1 MKNKD
6 LVKELLEDLKKEKVE
21 IDYSLVGLKFNPFPV
36 AGLPRFSE
44 ILPPLEPEIDEK
56 IRHFIKSTYKKGE
69 YGGLTIIGSYGMGK
83 THLLKYIQSLI
94 DKLTEVA
101 RANKIDFSAVTC
113 FIDRPED
120 TPQRVVHKII
130 EDIGLDKIR
139 KYVWAIL
146 INKLGMNET
155 EFYEKYRPRQTLFP
169 SQKEKWQELFDEPIK
184 SNYLEFL
191 KRFRELN
198 GDFKKLQEDL
208 REVIKQEIVNDSALA
223 DRYLNLILFIEEKEA
238 EVSWDIL
245 AGYIS
250 KRDIQRKEIIF
261 LNSIVKILE
270 KVGFKHLYVFVDEF
284 EDIGKLSAAK
294 KTNYLLTLV
303 TLINR
308 ERHWSVIVSLTKD
321 VLEEEIKSEPP
332 LYDRLTTTTI
342 ELKPLDKR
350 KGEELL
356 VRYLNLARDRETSS
370 LLPFSEECVKRMV
383 EISEGN
389 YRSFLLL
396 AYNSIEIALK
406 DGKSEINKEV
416 IEKAKELRGV

>member
-1 MKNKD
+1 MSNKD
-6 LVKELLEDLKKEKVE
+6 LLKEILEDLKRKQVKT
-21 IDYSLVGLKFNPFPV
+21 DYSFLGLKFNPFPL
-36 AGLPRFSE
+36 AGLPRY
-44 ILPPLEPEIDEK
+44 IMPPLDPEIDEK
-56 IRHFIKSTYKKGE
+56 VKHFITSTYKEDE
-69 YGGLTIIGSYGMGK
+69 YGGLTIIGEYGMGK

-94 DKLTEVA
+94 DELTVLA
-101 RANKIDFSAVTC
+101 RKKKIDFSAITC

-139 KYVWAIL
+139 KYVWKIVIDKLAID
-146 INKLGMNET
+146 KAD
-155 EFYEKYRPRQTLFP
+155 FYEKYKPRYSLFP
-169 SQKEKWQELFDEPIK
+169 QSKEKWDELFKEPIK

-191 KRFRELN
+191 KRFKELG
-198 GDFKKLQEDL
+198 GDFKKLQETVRDI
-208 REVIKQEIVNDSALA
+208 IKKEIVDDSALA
-223 DRYLNLILFIEEKEA
+223 DRYLNLIIFADEKEA
-238 EVSWDIL
+238 DISWDIL

-261 LNSIVKILE
+261 LNSIVEILR

-308 ERHWSVIVSLTKD
+308 ERRWSVIVSLTRD

-332 LYDRLTTTTI
+332 LYDRLTTEII
-342 ELKPLDKR
+342 ELKPLDRR
-350 KGEELL
+350 KGKKLIL
-356 VRYLNLARDRETSS
+356 RYLNMAREKDTESIS
-370 LLPFSEECVKRMV
+370 PFTDESIKRMI

-406 DGKSEINKEV
+406 QRIPRISKEV
-416 IEKAKELRGV
+416 VEKAKELRGM